1 MRITTSMLTD
11 RVVFNMQR
19 SIRRY
24 MDMQT
29 QLSSGRRINKPSDDP
44 IGTQRDLIYRTE
56 LKKNEQYR
64 KNIGQGQ
71 NWMQSYDSILGDL
84 KNLISS
90 TKEIAI
96 AMSNGVYDE
105 VAREGSANEVES
117 IFERLMQL
125 ANSELEEKFMFSGF
139 RTNAQALVA
148 SANGVVY
155 AGDDGRIEFQIDS
168 SSRMAINL
176 TAQEVFLGSL
186 SVLGEHADLN
196 VGIVSST
203 LLSDLHNG
211 QGVDLSPG
219 TFTITDQNLGIVSTI
234 DVSAATDINDVL
246 TIINAQLAADG
257 ITNLQ
262 ATIGLEKNNIL
273 LDTTQNGL
281 ISNVTTLDKLNDG
294 NGVDLHPGEIL
305 VTDGGAINA
314 TVDFSSAATIGDIIT
329 AFNTQIAAQGI
340 ANVTMQINAAGT
352 ALEIIDSNGVPLG
365 LSIME
370 TSASENTASTLGI
383 LGDIDPTL
391 MGRDLDPLV
400 SFTVEETTGTT
411 ASDLGVLGEFSG
423 DFVGSDLDPLLLAT
437 ANVADLNASNGF
449 NLGRVVIWQGDTSR
463 TIDLGSPVIV
473 TVQDILD
480 TFNGCG
486 LDITASINA
495 DGRGIQIVNNDPTLS
510 LTIEDE
516 SGGRTVKDL
525 EIFGSSDMMGSI
537 LVLMNALRDDDQEG
551 TGMLLQNLDDAMQHL
566 LNYRAAV
573 GARAIRLEGT
583 HSRLIDLDMS
593 FTKLLSE
600 VEDADIS
607 RLITDLAT
615 YENNYRASLIAS
627 ARLIQP
633 TLLDFLR

>member
-44 IGTQRDLIYRTE
+44 LGTQRDLIYRTE

-155 AGDDGRIEFQIDS
+155 EGDQGRIEFQIDS
-168 SSRMAINL
+168 SSRMVINL
-176 TAQEVFLGSL
+176 TGQEVFLGAL
-186 SVLGEHADLN
+186 SVLGEEADLN

-400 SFTVEETTGTT
+400 SFKVEETTGAT

-423 DFVGSDLDPLLLAT
+423 DFVGSDLDPLLLTT

-463 TIDLGSPVIV
+463 AIDLGSPVIV
-473 TVQDILD
+473 TVQNMLD
-480 TFNGCG
+480 AFNGCG

-495 DGRGIQIVNNDPTLS
+495 DGRGIQIVNNDPTRS
-510 LTIEDE
+510 LTIEEE
-516 SGGRTVKDL
+516 SGGRTAKDL
-525 EIFGSSDMMGSI
+525 GIYGSSDMMGSI
-537 LVLMNALRDDDQEG
+537 LVLMNALHDDDQEG

-566 LNYRAAV
+566 LNHRASV

>member
-1 MRITTSMLTD
+1 
-11 RVVFNMQR
+11 
-19 SIRRY
+19 
-24 MDMQT
+24 
-29 QLSSGRRINKPSDDP
+29 
-44 IGTQRDLIYRTE
+44 
-56 LKKNEQYR
+56 
-64 KNIGQGQ
+64 
-71 NWMQSYDSILGDL
+71 
-84 KNLISS
+84 
-90 TKEIAI
+90 
-96 AMSNGVYDE
+96 
-105 VAREGSANEVES
+105 VARESTANEVES

-125 ANSELEEKFMFSGF
+125 ANSELEGKFMFSGF
-139 RTNAQALVA
+139 RTNAKALVA

-155 AGDDGRIEFQIDS
+155 AGDVGRIEFQIDS

-176 TAQEVFLGSL
+176 TGQDVFLGSL
-186 SVLGEHADLN
+186 SILGQNADLN

-281 ISNVTTLDKLNDG
+281 ISNVTALDKLNDG

-314 TVDFSSAATIGDIIT
+314 TVDFSGAATIGDIIT

-365 LSIME
+365 LSITE
-370 TSASENTASTLGI
+370 TSTSENTATTLGI
-383 LGDIDPTL
+383 LGNIDPTL

-400 SFTVEETTGTT
+400 SFKVEETTGAT
-411 ASDLGVLGEFSG
+411 ASDLAILGEFSG
-423 DFVGSDLDPLLLAT
+423 DFAGTDLDSLLLAT
-437 ANVADLNASNGF
+437 SNVADLNASNGF
-449 NLGRVVIWQGDTSR
+449 NLGKVVIWQGETSR
-463 TIDLGSPVIV
+463 TIDLGNPVIV

-480 TFNGCG
+480 AFNGCG

-495 DGRGIQIVNNDPTLS
+495 DGRGIQIANNDPTRS

-525 EIFGSSDMMGSI
+525 EIFGSSDMMGSM
-537 LVLMNALRDDDQEG
+537 LVLMNALRNDDQEG
-551 TGMLLQNLDDAMQHL
+551 TGMLLQNMDDAMQHL
-566 LNYRAAV
+566 LNHRAAV
-573 GARAIRLEGT
+573 GARGIRLEGT

-627 ARLIQP
+627 ARIIQP